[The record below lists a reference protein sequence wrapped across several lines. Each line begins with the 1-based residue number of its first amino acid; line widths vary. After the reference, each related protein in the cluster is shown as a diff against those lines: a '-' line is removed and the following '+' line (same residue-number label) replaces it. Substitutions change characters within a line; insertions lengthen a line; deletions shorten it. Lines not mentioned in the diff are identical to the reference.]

1 MVKIRLKWKGQ
12 IYNDVEVDINSSARE
27 FKKTVRNITGISER
41 DQQLVA
47 HGVWQ
52 GNLKDEADLSS
63 LSLTDRQTIM
73 LMSGGAVGASQSTST
88 KIQVTAA
95 PAPPPPP
102 QTPILPVAWAVA
114 PLASSAS
121 VQPARN
127 GTQARPATHYSPLP
141 ILIRSEE
148 QYSFQVDPRLLKI
161 AAPITMYLLAV
172 GLALPMPVLLVN
184 NDAVLW
190 YRLGGAF
197 CTAVALPMMG
207 AYSDKDGRRYTALW
221 CLGAAFF
228 QYLVLGLNPDGGG
241 FAFQLAHLVGPMSS
255 GVIAMGFAAA
265 ADVIA
270 EQRRGWGG
278 STLAAE
284 FALLSAAAGLAF
296 TLGPFLSARMMA
308 VSATTV
314 YWAVC
319 CPLCGLGWF
328 LAFKFWEETNP
339 HTDQS
344 FFFNGTITLRSKHF
358 SKPACTFA
366 SFCSVFSTR
375 SKCASPPFGSCFRCT
390 PTADVARVWFS
401 GWHAGRDTK
410 QPPHL
415 LLLYSVHPRVPA
427 SEPFCSK
434 PCAHT
439 KPTCSYL
446 ASVSG
451 HFNVPTWST
460 GWYLDARNWV

>member
-375 SKCASPPFGSCFRCT
+375 SKCASPPFGSCFRRA
-390 PTADVARVWFS
+390 PTADVARVWFG

-410 QPPHL
+410 
-415 LLLYSVHPRVPA
+415 
-427 SEPFCSK
+427 
-434 PCAHT
+434 
-439 KPTCSYL
+439 
-446 ASVSG
+446 
-451 HFNVPTWST
+451 
-460 GWYLDARNWV
+460 